1 MTAVRGELGRLTL
14 VLALVVGLV
23 PATPAV
29 AQLDPLLFVKGLPPN
44 VIVVLDTS
52 LSMLEDGDGDFY
64 DPNTYLVADDP
75 TIAREMGA
83 DVSIAK
89 RYRRIYAGLR
99 MESRVTTTTTTPTT
113 TTTSRPGNTG
123 RRRSW
128 RWTIPLGAMGASGAR
143 PD

>member
-14 VLALVVGLV
+14 VLAFVVGLV

-52 LSMLEDGDGDFY
+52 LSMLEDADGDFY

-99 MESRVTTTTTTPTT
+99 MESRVTPTRKYR
-113 TTTSRPGNTG
+113 TS
-123 RRRSW
+123 
-128 RWTIPLGAMGASGAR
+128 TILAVDDTVGSYGSFWSQT
-143 PD
+143 